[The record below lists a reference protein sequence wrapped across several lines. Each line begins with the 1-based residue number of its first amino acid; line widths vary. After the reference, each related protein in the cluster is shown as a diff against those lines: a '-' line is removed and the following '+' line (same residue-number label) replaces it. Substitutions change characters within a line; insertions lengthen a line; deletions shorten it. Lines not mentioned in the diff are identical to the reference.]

1 MFSAITIPSSTRIP
15 TTKIIPKREIIFMV
29 IPYIIPKEIIP
40 IKENGIPN
48 ATHKESLKLK
58 NSPRTKH
65 TKNNPITKL

>member
-1 MFSAITIPSSTRIP
+1 
-15 TTKIIPKREIIFMV
+15 MV